1 MEVVEEGAVPVV
13 RLFVE
18 EEKGGERLDVNQRLL
33 LQTELFLS
41 SSVAA
46 EPDCSALNGS
56 HKTHSFSSS
65 PHTLSPSPQPSTPP
79 PSPHTPPH
87 SPHTPPHTPPLSG
100 RLVRNLLNFEQLTLH
115 SLVQV
120 LVSHV
125 EAPDC
130 FTVQLASKLDELS
143 EMMSDK
149 LPAAVEGQPRPLEP
163 GVCAARSSLD
173 QRWYRVFTTALPSD
187 PSTTVTVE
195 FLDYGGTEEVSVLA
209 LRVLPEALLSL
220 PFQAIAA
227 ALHGVAPLGGW
238 SKEKK
243 TLFTTAVFEKQLF
256 AVLKCVGEAGESQVS
271 LLDTSNKEK
280 TVVLAELL
288 LQEKELA
295 K

>member
-1 MEVVEEGAVPVV
+1 M
-13 RLFVE
+13 
-18 EEKGGERLDVNQRLL
+18 L
-33 LQTELFLS
+33 LQ
-41 SSVAA
+41 
-46 EPDCSALNGS
+46 
-56 HKTHSFSSS
+56 
-65 PHTLSPSPQPSTPP
+65 
-79 PSPHTPPH
+79 
-87 SPHTPPHTPPLSG
+87 
-100 RLVRNLLNFEQLTLH
+100 
-115 SLVQV
+115 
-120 LVSHV
+120 
-125 EAPDC
+125 
-130 FTVQLASKLDELS
+130 
-143 EMMSDK
+143 
-149 LPAAVEGQPRPLEP
+149 
-163 GVCAARSSLD
+163 
-173 QRWYRVFTTALPSD
+173 
-187 PSTTVTVE
+187 VTVE

-227 ALHGVAPLGGW
+227 ALHGSNWLTCFRPPHPLSPPGVAPLGGW

>member
-1 MEVVEEGAVPVV
+1 MSAASRASSTCKP
-13 RLFVE
+13 
-18 EEKGGERLDVNQRLL
+18 LL
-33 LQTELFLS
+33 LLLLTG

-130 FTVQLASKLDELS
+130 FTVSALPQCPPPSLPSSQVQLASKLDELS

-187 PSTTVTVE
+187 PSTTVSCRP
-195 FLDYGGTEEVSVLA
+195 D
-209 LRVLPEALLSL
+209 
-220 PFQAIAA
+220 
-227 ALHGVAPLGGW
+227 
-238 SKEKK
+238 
-243 TLFTTAVFEKQLF
+243 
-256 AVLKCVGEAGESQVS
+256 
-271 LLDTSNKEK
+271 
-280 TVVLAELL
+280 
-288 LQEKELA
+288 
-295 K
+295 